1 MRLLLLEDDAILGE
15 GLRDYLR
22 ADGHVVDWY
31 TRIAEVAVLHD
42 EPYDAMLVDWQLPD
56 GSGVEWLRGLR
67 RRGVSTPLLLL
78 TARDRLADRV
88 HGLDSGADDYLVKPF
103 APEEL
108 VARIRA
114 VRRRLAGA
122 ASALV
127 VAGDVALDLSARA
140 VLVGGRRVDVT
151 AREWALLEALAL
163 RAGRIVSKADL
174 DRLVMSDEAPVS
186 SNALEVHVSSLRRKL
201 GRELIE
207 TVRGLGYRITAD
219 RASA

>member
-15 GLRDYLR
+15 GLRDFLR
-22 ADGHVVDWY
+22 ADGHVVDWF
-31 TRIAEVAVLHD
+31 TAVRDAAAAHG
-42 EPYDAMLVDWQLPD
+42 EPYDALLVDWQLPD
-56 GSGVEWLRGLR
+56 GSGLDWLRSLR
-67 RRGVSTPLLLL
+67 QRGDNTPVLLL
-78 TARDRLADRV
+78 TARDRLSDRI

-103 APEEL
+103 EPEEL

-114 VRRRLAGA
+114 VRRRLSGA
-122 ASALV
+122 ASPRLRI
-127 VAGDVALDLSARA
+127 GDVELDLSARA
-140 VLVGGRRVDVT
+140 VSVGGARVELT

-174 DRLVMSDEAPVS
+174 DRLVLGFHAEVS

-207 TVRGLGYRITAD
+207 TVRGLGYRLLPAEPPP
-219 RASA
+219 